1 MVQMKKREY
10 GVILTVLSVVLS
22 LIWLGYTVACWG
34 GWLFISH
41 GNTEMLLEEE
51 GWIARLFDVFPSTF
65 GNEKKTLSIYLHTLP
80 LPLMVYW
87 LTVLLPE
94 TLQRGKRKLPSKKNQ
109 TILAAAIIGFT
120 ALCMLVSTSTIFV
133 GHHVLSFYREEHP
146 LYRILQYYYLY
157 LTPAVLVLALVT
169 WLIPAVVSFFHENSV
184 MDSVKEG
191 TKKALICAAIAF
203 LMICASCLMMTVL
216 GAFNPTAVSL
226 VTSMLTSDASY
237 LISAFSSIIMAPFME
252 ELAFRGGIQHHTAKG
267 MPEGASLLFMALCFG
282 FFHRNIAQFLYT
294 LVFGTVLGLVYA
306 RTGKL
311 RYSMLTHALYN
322 LFSVMGYS
330 TMPTSVFG
338 KLTVF
343 PALAKG
349 MFALPPLLAFVLMLV
364 LCFLVVVLIRIL
376 GGKRALPWQA
386 NAAG

>member
-1 MVQMKKREY
+1 MEKREY
-10 GVILTVLSVVLS
+10 GASLTALAVVLS
-22 LIWLGYTVACWG
+22 LIWLGYIVACWG
-34 GWLFISH
+34 GWLFISR
-41 GNTEMLLEEE
+41 GNTEMLLEEDD
-51 GWIARLFDVFPSTF
+51 WIARFLDAFPLTF
-65 GNEKKTLSIYLHTLP
+65 GNEKKSLSIYLHTLP
-80 LPLMVYW
+80 LPLLVYW

-109 TILAAAIIGFT
+109 TSLAAGIIGFT
-120 ALCMLVSTSTIFV
+120 ALCMLACTSTIFV
-133 GHHVLSFYREEHP
+133 GHHVLTFYREEHP

-169 WLIPAVVSFFHENSV
+169 WLVPAAISFFRERSAV
-184 MDSVKEG
+184 LDSVKGG

-216 GAFNPTAVSL
+216 GAFNSTAVSR
-226 VTSMLTSDASY
+226 VTSMLTSDAAY
-237 LISAFSSIIMAPFME
+237 PISAFACIVMAPFME

-267 MPEGASLLFMALCFG
+267 MPEGAALLFMALCFG

-338 KLTVF
+338 KLTIF

-349 MFALPPLLAFVLMLV
+349 MFAMPPLLAFVLMLV

-376 GGKRALPWQA
+376 GGKRAFPW
-386 NAAG
+386 